1 MKKIDWI
8 AIGIFTLFCVC
19 IVCLVAS
26 AYITYEIGSDI
37 VSSRIDSDYTRV
49 VQVDDSLKAEKVIDG
64 IVQEMK
70 QYGFVV
76 VYMKVTRERGIFNVK
91 VGGKY
96 RPSFLEL

>member
-1 MKKIDWI
+1 MKKIDWYLV
-8 AIGIFTLFCVC
+8 GILMIFLVC
-19 IVCLVAS
+19 AVCLAS
-26 AYITYEIGSDI
+26 SIYIAWDICSDI
-37 VSSRIDSDYTRV
+37 VSSRIDSDFTRV

-64 IVQEMK
+64 IVQDMK
-70 QYGFVV
+70 QSGFVV